1 MRLKEIITHPL
12 TYGSFGVT
20 AILQLMGIVP
30 IWDFV
35 ASTSSYWFPAL
46 ATTGATILPEL
57 GYQEVGTTVLLTSAI
72 VFVLVQLDKF
82 ADKTIKY
89 LKER

>member
-1 MRLKEIITHPL
+1 MRLKEIITHPV
-12 TYGSFGVT
+12 TAGSFGVT
-20 AILQLMGIVP
+20 AILQLSGLLP

-57 GYQEVGTTVLLTSAI
+57 GYQEIGTTLLLASAV

-82 ADKTIKY
+82 ADKAIEYMREK
-89 LKER
+89 